1 MSSSNSANSLYDGP
15 KSYPSPPQWAA
26 SKLFPTG
33 REAFACS
40 AGSVETRELQTREP
54 REFYDAMTAP
64 QRREGLDDLTLLAR
78 AALQKRSLDTGQAS
92 PVALTGPGA
101 ELASQP
107 SPGAGGGVEDLSSLV
122 EEFSLQMAR
131 VRQLDRKLAAEKAAS
146 YVGHSFEGIIVGQSV
161 SGGTTV
167 KVTNPTFVGSLL
179 GDGGFWLGD
188 AMRVELQAADPQAG
202 TIQFRKIV

>member
-1 MSSSNSANSLYDGP
+1 
-15 KSYPSPPQWAA
+15 
-26 SKLFPTG
+26 
-33 REAFACS
+33 
-40 AGSVETRELQTREP
+40 
-54 REFYDAMTAP
+54 MTAP

-78 AALQKRSLDTGQAS
+78 AALQKRSLDSSEAS
-92 PVALTGPGA
+92 PPVLTGLGA
-101 ELASQP
+101 ELACVSTKI
-107 SPGAGGGVEDLSSLV
+107 SVSELSALAD
-122 EEFSLQMAR
+122 EFSLQMAR
-131 VRQLDRKLAAEKAAS
+131 ARQIERKLEVEKAAS
-146 YVGHSFEGIIVGQSV
+146 YVGQSFEGIIVGQSV